1 MERGH
6 QFSVFALAS
15 SRQIGEHNQNT
26 LEENIPVH
34 RAVAAGR
41 VSDDIV
47 NRATQPFLHYDRF
60 ATGVLRF
67 RSYLAQHPGTDL
79 IYAEGVYPFGA
90 MVAASVRGARP
101 KFLVTVAG
109 GDFIAS
115 NTAEYG
121 YGRFRVARSLMGY
134 AFRRAAAVR
143 VTTPL
148 ARDSAI
154 ALGAKPEQIT
164 VIPRN
169 IADYCFPPSDRE
181 IESYRREMRS
191 QIAAKYGTGDAHLV
205 VAAGRLLP
213 IKGFD
218 TLVRALPHAIEIA
231 GDTRLLIM
239 GPNRNSPKYGDYQNY
254 LKQPCRRMWRGRP
267 GDFCGHDSPSPNAR
281 LSRRR
286 RYRCRAQRD
295 GRHEQD
301 CG

>member
-1 MERGH
+1 METKSREYCPSRDWAGLYGTRTSILGLCPG
-6 QFSVFALAS
+6 FLA
-15 SRQIGEHNQNT
+15 QIGEHNQNT

-90 MVAASVRGARP
+90 MVAASVRGACP
-101 KFLVTVAG
+101 KFLVTVVG

-148 ARDSAI
+148 AV
-154 ALGAKPEQIT
+154 T
-164 VIPRN
+164 VPLHW
-169 IADYCFPPSDRE
+169 E
-181 IESYRREMRS
+181 
-191 QIAAKYGTGDAHLV
+191 
-205 VAAGRLLP
+205 
-213 IKGFD
+213 
-218 TLVRALPHAIEIA
+218 
-231 GDTRLLIM
+231 
-239 GPNRNSPKYGDYQNY
+239 
-254 LKQPCRRMWRGRP
+254 
-267 GDFCGHDSPSPNAR
+267 PSPNKSRSSRATSPTIAFLRPIERSSPIGVRCAR
-281 LSRRR
+281 KSQPSTARVTRISSLRLGACCPSRALTLLSA
-286 RYRCRAQRD
+286 RCPTPLRLQAIRVCSSWD
-295 GRHEQD
+295 RIGTALNTAIIRIISSSLPPNVAWAT
-301 CG
+301 G